1 MPFEDG
7 DSVASALYRAGVRT
21 LSRSLKYH
29 RRRGIYCGTGDCPNC
44 LLTVDGLPAVHACT
58 TTCGEGM
65 RVERPG
71 GWPNADRDLMHVTD
85 SLHRVMPVGF
95 YYKTFIRPRFAW
107 AVAERVI
114 RRATGLGT
122 LPQTTAAER
131 QVVRHQHVEV
141 LVIGAGTAG
150 LEAARDAAAAGA
162 DSVLVCNE
170 GPIGRGVA
178 PGPTR
183 DRLMELAS
191 EVRSLETVTVL
202 EDHTALGLYEGLHV
216 PLAGDGVLVHVAS
229 GAGRGGDGGGR
240 GARRLP
246 RQRPARRDAG
256 ARGGGAGR
264 CARGAARRPCRGRGA
279 DRRGPGAPTDVGR
292 RRGGGGRDGGQRRAR
307 RSPARGGGRGR
318 ARRRG
323 A

>member
-1 MPFEDG
+1 M
-7 DSVASALYRAGVRT
+7 
-21 LSRSLKYH
+21 
-29 RRRGIYCGTGDCPNC
+29 
-44 LLTVDGLPAVHACT
+44 
-58 TTCGEGM
+58 
-65 RVERPG
+65 ERPG

-131 QVVRHQHVEV
+131 QVVRHLHVEV
-141 LVIGAGTAG
+141 LVIGAGIAG

-183 DRLMELAS
+183 IALWSWRPRCG
-191 EVRSLETVTVL
+191 RS
-202 EDHTALGLYEGLHV
+202 
-216 PLAGDGVLVHVAS
+216 S
-229 GAGRGGDGGGR
+229 R
-240 GARRLP
+240 
-246 RQRPARRDAG
+246 
-256 ARGGGAGR
+256 
-264 CARGAARRPCRGRGA
+264 
-279 DRRGPGAPTDVGR
+279 
-292 RRGGGGRDGGQRRAR
+292 
-307 RSPARGGGRGR
+307 
-318 ARRRG
+318 
-323 A
+323 